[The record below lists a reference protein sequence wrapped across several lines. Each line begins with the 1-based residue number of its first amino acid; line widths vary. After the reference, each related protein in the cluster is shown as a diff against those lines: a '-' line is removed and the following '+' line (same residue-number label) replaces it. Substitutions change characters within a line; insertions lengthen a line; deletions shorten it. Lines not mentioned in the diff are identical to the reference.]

1 VEGQRFYAA
10 IDLKAFYASAE
21 CVARGLDPLTTNL
34 VVADSSRTDK
44 TICLAVSPSL
54 KAMGVP
60 SRGRLFEVKEI
71 VRNLNIR
78 RQLALPNRQFSG
90 SSFDAPTLQ
99 ADPSLSIDF
108 LIAPPRMAEYLRRS
122 AEIYAIYLRHIAPED
137 MHIYSIDE
145 VFIDLTP
152 YLRTYGLT
160 PRQLTHRLVQD
171 VWQTTGITATAGI
184 GTNLYLSK
192 IAMDILAKRAE
203 PDETGARIAELD
215 ELGYRQQLWAH
226 RPLTDFWRI
235 GRRTAAKLEKYGMY
249 TMGDVAECSI
259 GKPDSYH
266 NEHLLY
272 RLFGVNAEL
281 LIDHAWGWE
290 SCTIPDIKAYKPKSS
305 SLSSGQVLHR
315 PYTFAEARLIVREMT
330 ELLAL
335 DLVEKQLVTD
345 QLVLTVGYDVENLQ
359 DPLRRS
365 RYRGAI
371 YRDFYGRDIPVHA
384 HGSEP
389 LGSWTSSSRQI
400 TDAMMTLFDRIVNRE
415 LLVRR
420 VTLAAGRIRPK
431 AEADSRTYVQMDL
444 FTDQE
449 AQMRQEREQARE
461 ARRQQTELQIKRRF
475 GKNAILRGMN
485 LKQGATTIE
494 RNRQIGGHKA

>member
-1 VEGQRFYAA
+1 MNPDRVYAA

-21 CVARGLDPLTTNL
+21 CIARGLDPMTTNL

-71 VRNLNIR
+71 IRNLNLR
-78 RQLALPNRQFSG
+78 RQLALPNHRFSG
-90 SSFDAPTLQ
+90 SSCDAPSLL
-99 ADPSLSIDF
+99 ADPTLSIDF
-108 LIAPPRMAEYLRRS
+108 ITAPPQMAYYLRCS
-122 AEIYAIYLRHIAPED
+122 AQVYNVYLRHIAPED
-137 MHIYSIDE
+137 IHIYSIDE

-160 PRQLTHRLVQD
+160 ARQLTQRLVQD
-171 VWQTTGITATAGI
+171 VRLTTGITATAGI

-203 PDETGARIAELD
+203 PDENGTRIAELD
-215 ELGYRQQLWAH
+215 ETGYRQQLWSH

-249 TMGDVAECSI
+249 TMGDIAECSI
-259 GKPDSYH
+259 GSAEQYH
-266 NEHLLY
+266 NEQLLY

-290 SCTIPDIKAYKPKSS
+290 NCTMSDIKAYKPKSS

-315 PYTFAEARLIVREMT
+315 PYQFTEARLIVREMA

-335 DLVEKQLVTD
+335 DLAEKQLVTD
-345 QLVLTVGYDVENLQ
+345 QLILTVGYDVENLQ

-365 RYRGAI
+365 SYQGPI
-371 YRDFYGRDIPVHA
+371 YRDFYGRSIPAHA
-384 HGSEP
+384 HGSEN
-389 LGSWTSSSRQI
+389 LGGWTSSSRRI
-400 TDAMMTLFDRIVNRE
+400 TESMMDLFDRIVNRE

-420 VTLAAGRIRPK
+420 VTLAAGRICPK
-431 AEADSRTYVQMDL
+431 SDANTQVYVQMDL

-449 AQMRQEREQARE
+449 AQIALEREQARE
-461 ARRQQTELQIKRRF
+461 ARRQQTELQLKRRF

-485 LKQGATTIE
+485 LKQGATTME